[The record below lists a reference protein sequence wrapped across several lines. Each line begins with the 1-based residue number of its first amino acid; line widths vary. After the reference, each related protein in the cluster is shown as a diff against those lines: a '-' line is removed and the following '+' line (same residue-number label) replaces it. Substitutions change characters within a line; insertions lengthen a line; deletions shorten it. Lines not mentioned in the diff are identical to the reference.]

1 MKILNFLLEALLQ
14 DSMTG
19 KFTLTKSFSLIFVIL
34 TVIIEIFALQK
45 CDLLIELVIINLAFV
60 SVSLGF
66 RTILLRDNIKLHHN
80 GSEHNNGNNNNN
92 NAQNGHTNVNI

>member
-1 MKILNFLLEALLQ
+1 
-14 DSMTG
+14 MTG

-45 CDLLIELVIINLAFV
+45 CDLLVELVIINLAFV

-66 RTILLRDNIKLHHN
+66 RTILLRDNLRAHINCNENSSQSNEIPNDNK
-80 GSEHNNGNNNNN
+80 
-92 NAQNGHTNVNI
+92 